1 MSKLRNNF
9 TSTTMCKKRVPKSPQ
24 RDSPQSRFIISFG
37 LGSKQNG
44 SVSREISS
52 RLHNAMHKSIQN
64 TTQHGTKINRNK
76 LWFLNV
82 LGWLG
87 CSHMEKKVFK
97 LFMRN
102 CDYTLFFLLAVFKNT
117 KSIFIESEWKNAL
130 RDCIKSFEHA
140 SELFFFRF
148 SLVLRTKQ

>member
-9 TSTTMCKKRVPKSPQ
+9 TSTTRCKKRVSKSPQ
-24 RDSPQSRFIISFG
+24 RDSPQSQFIISFG

-44 SVSREISS
+44 SVSRNISS
-52 RLHNAMHKSIQN
+52 RLHNAMQKSIQN

-82 LGWLG
+82 LG

-102 CDYTLFFLLAVFKNT
+102 CDYTLFSVGCFQEHKEHIHWKRMEKCIARLHK
-117 KSIFIESEWKNAL
+117 IFWTCL
-130 RDCIKSFEHA
+130 GTF
-140 SELFFFRF
+140 FFFRF